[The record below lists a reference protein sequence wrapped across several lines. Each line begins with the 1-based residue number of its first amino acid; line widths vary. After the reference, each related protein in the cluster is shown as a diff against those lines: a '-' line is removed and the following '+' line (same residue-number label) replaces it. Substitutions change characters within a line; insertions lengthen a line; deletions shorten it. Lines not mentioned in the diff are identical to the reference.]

1 MPLLNTTGTPV
12 ADDFEDLE
20 QQLAQEAAPQNQ
32 GFVDDTFSELDEL
45 LAKKIHDAQAKQ
57 ALQGKVAAARER
69 LKRGGT
75 SAAERAEDLAR
86 IARWEALYEWKDD
99 ANVAL
104 YHRFSCACGAHST
117 VFEAMMRKQQHRHL
131 RDSRRWV
138 AADSWSPDLPNE
150 VAIRKTST
158 PICPKC
164 SEGKGFGFRNV
175 TEWA

>member
-1 MPLLNTTGTPV
+1 MTILDTTGSPV

-20 QQLAQEAAPQNQ
+20 QELAQETSPQNQ
-32 GFVDDTFSELDEL
+32 GFVDDSFGELDEL
-45 LAKKIHDAQAKQ
+45 LAKKIHEAQAKG
-57 ALQGKVAAARER
+57 ALQDKVAAARER

-86 IARWEALYEWKDD
+86 IARWESLYEWKDD

-104 YHRFSCACGAHST
+104 YHRFVCSCGAHST

-138 AADSWSPDLPNE
+138 KADTWLPDLPNE
-150 VAIRKTST
+150 VAVRRTET

-164 SEGKGFGFRNV
+164 SESKGFGFRNV

>member
-1 MPLLNTTGTPV
+1 MTTIDATGNPV
-12 ADDFEDLE
+12 ADDFDDLE
-20 QQLAQEAAPQNQ
+20 AELEQEALPRNQ

-45 LAKKIHDAQAKQ
+45 LATKIHEAAEKST
-57 ALQGKVAAARER
+57 LQSKVAQARER

-104 YHRFSCACGAHST
+104 YHRFTCACGAHNT
-117 VFEAMMRKQQHRHL
+117 VFEAMMRRQQHRHL

-138 AADSWSPDLPNE
+138 KAETWLPDLPNE
-150 VAIRKTST
+150 VAVRKTST
-158 PICPKC
+158 PICPRC
-164 SEGKGFGFRNV
+164 SESKGFDFRNV